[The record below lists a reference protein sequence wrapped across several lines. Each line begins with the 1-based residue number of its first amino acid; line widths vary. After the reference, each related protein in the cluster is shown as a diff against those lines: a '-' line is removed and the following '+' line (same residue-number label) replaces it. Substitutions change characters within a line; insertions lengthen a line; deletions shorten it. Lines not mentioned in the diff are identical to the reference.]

1 MAYNKQQIYNQA
13 EAAIK
18 ENKLLFIEDI
28 VAWLPISK
36 ATFYE
41 FFPTESDELNNLK
54 SLLET
59 NKVQIKSAIRK
70 KLFKSE
76 KAAELLALYRLVCT
90 KEEHQLLNQQYIDH
104 KSSDGS
110 MTPAPTILVSSEA
123 TKKGLDELIN
133 G

>member
-13 EAAIK
+13 ETAIK
-18 ENKLLFIEDI
+18 ENKLLFIDDI

-36 ATFYE
+36 ATFYD
-41 FFPTESDELNNLK
+41 FFPVESDELNNLK

-90 KEEHQLLNQQYIDH
+90 KDEHQLLNQSYIDH
-104 KSSDGS
+104 TTKGEVIQQL
-110 MTPAPTILVSSEA
+110 PPIILQTTNTNEHEN
-123 TKKGLDELIN
+123 TEQ
-133 G
+133 

>member
-13 EAAIK
+13 EAAIN

-41 FFPTESDELNNLK
+41 FFPVESDELNNLK

-90 KEEHQLLNQQYIDH
+90 KEEHQLLNQSYIDH
-104 KSSDGS
+104 TTKGEVIQQL
-110 MTPAPTILVSSEA
+110 PPIILQTINTNEHEN
-123 TKKGLDELIN
+123 TEQ
-133 G
+133 